1 MRFGEASGRATA
13 VRTVVGGFS
22 VPRRSVLLAV
32 RRPWQLPARPRSV
45 HRALANHVLQLT
57 PLRVLD
63 LWRVTFAA
71 QLSTSV
77 RARCAGQSLDV
88 RAGAATAVR
97 FVWVLLSTR
106 AGGGFGR
113 SASRSGLAGRSVKAV
128 SRLPPPAR
136 RPEKLWP
143 MPGSPRHC
151 HLRHAVRRG
160 KRAGYGSWDGGRQ
173 VLGAG
178 TFTPSRCDNGCGSFP
193 PARVRSTGRSLT
205 TCCS

>member
-1 MRFGEASGRATA
+1 MRFSEASGRATA

-77 RARCAGQSLDV
+77 RARYAGQSLDV
-88 RAGAATAVR
+88 RAGAAEPVR
-97 FVWVLLSTR
+97 FVWVLLGTR
-106 AGGGFGR
+106 SGGGFGR
-113 SASRSGLAGRSVKAV
+113 SASRRGLAGRGGKDV
-128 SRLPPPAR
+128 SRSPPPAR
-136 RPEKLWP
+136 RPASQCL
-143 MPGSPRHC
+143 MPGS
-151 HLRHAVRRG
+151 
-160 KRAGYGSWDGGRQ
+160 
-173 VLGAG
+173 
-178 TFTPSRCDNGCGSFP
+178 
-193 PARVRSTGRSLT
+193 RVSAA
-205 TCCS
+205 